1 MIWDDPVVLAYEA
14 IYIAAL
20 AIAVWRR
27 KAFPLGSVIPILLII
42 GFGFTGLVYL
52 FVPQH
57 PIQEPPAIPNPS
69 EMIFVLGYLGF
80 MAALL
85 ARRRFIPDDPDHFV
99 EKKQRDMGFKL
110 LFFVLIPL
118 AGLKLIWGAAWSE
131 LGFSMGD
138 FSSQLISAAILI
150 VLLGG
155 FNLIAGGA
163 AAPIRAR
170 QFNAR
175 QLFFGF
181 GLAFIWSCIE
191 AGFVEEFFF
200 RAFLQTRLVNFLQSP
215 AGGICTASLLFGLAH
230 APGIY
235 LRRGGK
241 HGPLGEQP
249 SLLDSV
255 LYSILVLSPTGWFTG
270 LLYWRTQ
277 SLIAPILVHGGLDAV
292 AATADFINGLP
303 FLTRA
308 GQGGTAVQ

>member
-1 MIWDDPVVLAYEA
+1 MIWNDPVVLAYEA

-27 KAFPLGSVIPILLII
+27 KAFPLGSVVPILLIL
-42 GFGFTGLVYL
+42 GFGFTGLVFL

-57 PIQEPPAIPNPS
+57 PISELPAATSTS
-69 EMIFVLGYLGF
+69 EMVFVLGYLGF

-85 ARRRFIPDDPDHFV
+85 TRRRFIPDDHDHFV
-99 EKKQRDMGFKL
+99 EKKKRDMGFKL

-118 AGLKLIWGAAWSE
+118 VAVRVIWGASWPA
-131 LGFSMGD
+131 LGFSLGD
-138 FSSQLISAAILI
+138 LSSQLISAAILI

-155 FNLIAGGA
+155 FNLVAGGA

-175 QLFFGF
+175 QLFIGF
-181 GLAFIWSCIE
+181 GLAFIWSSIE
-191 AGFVEEFFF
+191 AGLVEEFFF

-235 LRRGGK
+235 LRRGGV

-249 SLLDSV
+249 SLLDAV

-277 SLIAPILVHGGLDAV
+277 SLIAPVLVHGGIDAV

-303 FLTRA
+303 FLKGA
-308 GQGGTAVQ
+308 SKGGTAVQ

>member
-1 MIWDDPVVLAYEA
+1 MIWNDPVVLAYEA

-20 AIAVWRR
+20 ATAVWRR
-27 KAFPLGSVIPILLII
+27 KAFPLGSVIPILLIL
-42 GFGFTGLVYL
+42 GFGFTGLVFL
-52 FVPQH
+52 IVPQH
-57 PIQEPPAIPNPS
+57 PILELPEITSTS
-69 EMIFVLGYLGF
+69 EMVFVLGYLGF
-80 MAALL
+80 MALLL

-99 EKKQRDMGFKL
+99 EKKQRDMGFKM

-118 AGLKLIWGAAWSE
+118 AAVKLIWGAAWSE
-131 LGFSMGD
+131 LGFSLGNL
-138 FSSQLISAAILI
+138 SSQLISAAILI

-155 FNLIAGGA
+155 FNLVAGGA

-175 QLFFGF
+175 QLLLGF
-181 GLAFIWSCIE
+181 GLAFIWSSIE
-191 AGFVEEFFF
+191 AGLVEEFFF
-200 RAFLQTRLVNFLQSP
+200 RAFLQTRLVAFLHSP
-215 AGGICTASLLFGLAH
+215 AGGICAASLLFGLAH
-230 APGIY
+230 APGIV

-249 SLLDSV
+249 SVLDSV

-303 FLTRA
+303 FLKRA
-308 GQGGTAVQ
+308 GDSGTAVQ